1 METSTA
7 APPAGPRL
15 RRTLTLWDLVLYGI
29 IVIQPVAPMSVFG
42 VLSDA
47 GHGHVVTTLL
57 IAMVAM
63 LFTAFSYGRMA
74 RAYPSAG
81 SAFTYVGQ
89 EINPALG
96 YVTGWSMTMD
106 YMLNPMICIIWCSQQ
121 AFVFAPHLPYWLWAI
136 FFGGIF
142 TFLNIQGIKTSAR
155 VNTVLAAGMGAVVAI
170 FFMVAARYIFGHPH
184 DGASFFSRPFYDPQL
199 FNSKAVLAATS
210 IAVLSYIGFDGISTL
225 SEEAENPRRNI
236 LLATVLTCFVIGI
249 LSALEVYAAQL
260 VWPAN
265 QPFPNSDT
273 AFTYVAG
280 RAWKPMFAI
289 LGFTLLVANFGSG
302 MGAQIG
308 AARLLYGMGRSKA
321 LPQSFFGVVDPKRH
335 VPRNN
340 VIFVGVIALA
350 GALLVSFGLFSYG
363 LGAEMLNFGA
373 LIAFMGVNMAAFVR
387 YHVREGGH
395 NAIAPLVLTA
405 VVIGLV
411 LLPGSNWILLG
422 CAALGLAIIA
432 VWTPPLAGFT
442 ICFFLWKNLSWKAWI
457 VGGIWMVVGI
467 AVGAWKTRGFR
478 GDLVNFELPPEEQ
491 EI

>member
-1 METSTA
+1 METSS
-7 APPAGPRL
+7 APSASAPRL

-42 VLSDA
+42 VLSDS

-96 YVTGWSMTMD
+96 YVTGWSMVMD
-106 YMLNPMICIIWCSQQ
+106 YILNPMICIIWCSQQ
-121 AFVFAPHLPYWLWAI
+121 AFVFAPGIPYWGWAL
-136 FFGGIF
+136 FFGAVF
-142 TFLNIQGIKTSAR
+142 TFLNLQGIKTSAR
-155 VNTVLAAGMGAVVAI
+155 VNTLLAAGMGAVVAI
-170 FFMVAARYIFGHPH
+170 FFMVAIRYVFSHPH
-184 DGASFFSRPFYDPQL
+184 DGSSFFTRPFYDPQL
-199 FNSKAVLAATS
+199 WNSKAVLAATS

-236 LLATVLTCFVIGI
+236 LLATVLTCFVIGV

-260 VWPAN
+260 IWPASE
-265 QPFPNSDT
+265 PFPNSDT
-273 AFTYVAG
+273 AFTFVAG

-321 LPQSFFGVVDPKRH
+321 LPQAFFGKVDPKRH

-340 VIFVGVIALA
+340 VLFVGAIALV

-395 NAIAPLVLTA
+395 NGVPPLVLTA

-411 LLPGSNWILLG
+411 LWPGSNFTIL
-422 CAALGLAIIA
+422 AAAGVGLAIVA
-432 VWTPPLAGFT
+432 VWTPPLAGFA

-467 AVGAWKTRGFR
+467 AFGAWKTRGFR
-478 GDLVNFELPPEEQ
+478 GELVNFDLPAEDS
-491 EI
+491 